1 MDLHFKPSKLMRIK
15 AVQMQC
21 YNVNVSNKLSNK
33 TIDARVSFFVVVTLV
48 GKFDKKN
55 LRQ

>member
-1 MDLHFKPSKLMRIK
+1 MRIK